1 MFIVLLGQRN
11 RVHTRK
17 GSSVEL
23 KNKSRGES
31 RVNGSTIMENAEEG
45 FRRGFRQRRGK
56 HRFISDKI
64 QSTFVPP
71 RRLAAGARLK
81 RHDKIVASRKNFSQT
96 VNPLP
101 LYFALFVC
109 RLDAPVRFTSRR
121 WIETSTEPTA
131 SFNGR
136 HATDLYYLTSASSQ
150 FFQQH
155 RVPFEIIGNC
165 ECLSRIW
172 KIWIKKGKVWFVE
185 NLLSVIN
192 N

>member
-17 GSSVEL
+17 GSSVER
-23 KNKSRGES
+23 KNKSCGES
-31 RVNGSTIMENAEEG
+31 RVNGSTIVENAEEG
-45 FRRGFRQRRGK
+45 FRRGFRQHRGK

-81 RHDKIVASRKNFSQT
+81 RHDKIVASRKNFSRA

-121 WIETSTEPTA
+121 WIETSTGPSAA
-131 SFNGR
+131 SNGR

-155 RVPFEIIGNC
+155 RVPFEIIANC
-165 ECLSRIW
+165 ECLDRT
-172 KIWIKKGKVWFVE
+172 
-185 NLLSVIN
+185 
-192 N
+192 

>member
-1 MFIVLLGQRN
+1 MFIILSGQKN

-17 GSSVEL
+17 GSSVER

-81 RHDKIVASRKNFSQT
+81 RHDKIVASRKNFSRT
-96 VNPLP
+96 VNPLL

-109 RLDAPVRFTSRR
+109 RLDASVRFTSWR

-131 SFNGR
+131 SSNGR
-136 HATDLYYLTSASSQ
+136 HATDLYYLASASSQ

-155 RVPFEIIGNC
+155 RVPFEIIANC
-165 ECLSRIW
+165 ECRDG
-172 KIWIKKGKVWFVE
+172 IWIKKGKDWFVE
-185 NLLSVIN
+185 NLLSVMN